1 MLLWEINTYF
11 TALPKRAFYIIKEV
25 FYNMATKTLNTRIQ
39 SRIDT
44 YENWMKSELI
54 LLKGEI
60 AICTIPTGTSDSGSA
75 NLPSTM
81 LRIGDGVHKFSEL
94 PWFQAIAADIYPW
107 AKAAVPAIPVEN
119 ITGLDDHISKVAV
132 DSDTQYTLIKG
143 DNDYTYKLM
152 SKAKGAENFTTEVA
166 TLTIPN
172 PTSNINALKALV
184 GDVAVATQ
192 ISNAIAALKLSET
205 YEAKGAAAAVQT
217 ALLGDAAEAY
227 NTLGKLEDAVIAAK
241 ASADEKTTMAAV
253 EAKNYATKTEAQGY
267 ATAVVG
273 EDTDNAEKATV
284 KGAKAYAKDLND
296 TTNTRVEALET
307 AIGEGGSVS
316 SQIDAKI
323 ANLDV
328 AEVAVGTGEIIEKI
342 SETDGKISVSKR
354 ALVASDIPT
363 IEQSQVNGLGA
374 ALAAKQDTLAFQN
387 DNYDKTTNKAITKSD
402 LDAAVAGLTGITHFK
417 GVVENLPASAE
428 NGDIYIKTD
437 GTEHIYVKPDAA
449 TEGHFEELGDQSS
462 HIKHGTVVDSDIAAN
477 AAIAQSKIAG
487 LTDALNAK
495 ANSADLGTMASETAA
510 DYIKKTDAPGYADI
524 LTATV
529 AGTTYETKTDASAKL
544 NEAKTYTTTELGKLN
559 LTEVSAGEG
568 KIISKISQVNGKVSA
583 ETRDLVA
590 ADIPTIEQSQVN
602 GLDTALAAKAND
614 ADLAAIAK
622 SGNVNDLQQT
632 EGDTLIIFGG
642 TSTLVI

>member
-1 MLLWEINTYF
+1 MT
-11 TALPKRAFYIIKEV
+11 
-25 FYNMATKTLNTRIQ
+25 TKTLNTRILLRYD
-39 SRIDT
+39 S
-44 YENWMKSELI
+44 YENWLTSTI
-54 LLKGEI
+54 VLKQGEM
-60 AICTIPTGTSDSGSA
+60 AICSVPSGKTVDGVTA
-75 NLPSTM
+75 PPAVLAK
-81 LRIGDGVHKFSEL
+81 IGDNVHTFKDL
-94 PWFQAIAADIYPW
+94 PWLQAVASDVHAW
-107 AKAAVPAIPVEN
+107 AKAAVPAISVEN
-119 ITGLDDHISKVAV
+119 ITGLDAHISAVAV
-132 DSDTQYTLIKG
+132 DSDTQYNIVKG

-172 PTSNINALKALV
+172 PTSDINSLKALV

-227 NTLGKLEDAVIAAK
+227 NTLGKLEDAVIAAQ

-273 EDTDNAEKATV
+273 MDDDGADKATV
-284 KGAKAYAKDLND
+284 KGAKAYAKGLND
-296 TTNTRVEALET
+296 ATNTRVEALES

-354 ALVASDIPT
+354 ALVAGDIPT
-363 IEQSQVNGLGA
+363 IEQSQVNGLGT

-402 LDAAVAGLTGITHFK
+402 LDAAVAGLSGAVHFI
-417 GVVENLPASAE
+417 GVKESLPANGN
-428 NGDIYIKTD
+428 NGDICIVGNK
-437 GTEHIYVKPDAA
+437 EYVYSTSDSQW
-449 TEGHFEELGDQSS
+449 HELGDETIYAVKGQ
-462 HIKHGTVVDSDIAAN
+462 IKDVDIAAD

-487 LTDALNAK
+487 LTDALAEK

-510 DYIKKTDAPGYADI
+510 DYIKKTEAPGYADI

-529 AGTTYETKTDASAKL
+529 AGTTYETKADASAKL
-544 NEAKTYTTTELGKLN
+544 TEAKTHTTTELGKLT
-559 LTEVSAGEG
+559 LTEVAAGEG
-568 KIISKISQVNGKVSA
+568 KIISKISQANGKVSA

-590 ADIPTIEQSQVN
+590 ADIPTIEQTQVN
-602 GLDTALAAKAND
+602 GLGTALAAKAND

-622 SGNVNDLQQT
+622 SGSVMDLQQNDS
-632 EGDTLIIFGG
+632 DTLVLFGG
-642 TSTLVI
+642 TSVLVV

>member
-1 MLLWEINTYF
+1 
-11 TALPKRAFYIIKEV
+11 
-25 FYNMATKTLNTRIQ
+25 MATKILNTRILT
-39 SRIDT
+39 RIDT
-44 YENWMKSELI
+44 LENWLKSSII
-54 LLKGEI
+54 LKKGEMAI
-60 AICTIPTGTSDSGSA
+60 ATVPTGDTHGVSLS
-75 NLPSTM
+75 LPATVVKV
-81 LRIGDGVHKFSEL
+81 GDDVHTFAEL
-94 PWFQAIAADIYPW
+94 PYLQAIAADVPAW
-107 AKAAVPAIPVEN
+107 AKAAVPAIPAEN
-119 ITGLDDHISKVAV
+119 ITGLDDHISTVAV
-132 DSDTQYTLIKG
+132 DSDTQYNIVKG
-143 DNDYTYKLM
+143 DNDYIYKLM

-172 PTSNINALKALV
+172 PTSDINALKALV

-227 NTLGKLEDAVIAAK
+227 NTLGKLEDAVIAAQ

-273 EDTDNAEKATV
+273 EDTDGADKATV
-284 KGAKAYAKDLND
+284 KGAKAYAKGLND
-296 TTNTRVEALET
+296 ATNTRVEALET
-307 AIGEGGSVS
+307 AIGEGGSVG

-354 ALVASDIPT
+354 ALVAGDIPT
-363 IEQSQVNGLGA
+363 IEQSQVNGLA
-374 ALAAKQDTLAFQN
+374 DALAAKQDTLAFQN
-387 DNYDKTTNKAITKSD
+387 DNYDKITNKAITKSD
-402 LDAAVAGLTGITHFK
+402 LDAAVAGLSGAVHFI
-417 GVVENLPASAE
+417 GVKESLPTSGN
-428 NGDIYIKTD
+428 NGDICIVGNK
-437 GTEHIYVKPDAA
+437 EYVYSTSDSKW
-449 TEGHFEELGDQSS
+449 HELGDETIYAVKGQ
-462 HIKHGTVVDSDIAAN
+462 IKDVDIASD

-529 AGTTYETKTDASAKL
+529 AGTTYETKADASAKL
-544 NEAKTYTTTELGKLN
+544 TEAKTHTTTELGKLT
-559 LTEVSAGEG
+559 LAEVSAGEG
-568 KIISKISQVNGKVSA
+568 QIISKISQANGKVSA
-583 ETRDLVA
+583 ETRALVA
-590 ADIPTIEQSQVN
+590 ADIPTIEQTQVN
-602 GLDTALAAKAND
+602 GLGTALAAKAND

-622 SGNVNDLQQT
+622 SGSVMDLQQSDS
-632 EGDTLIIFGG
+632 DTLILFGG
-642 TSTLVI
+642 TSVLVV

>member
-1 MLLWEINTYF
+1 
-11 TALPKRAFYIIKEV
+11 
-25 FYNMATKTLNTRIQ
+25 MATKTLNTRILLRYD
-39 SRIDT
+39 SYD
-44 YENWMKSELI
+44 NWLTSTIVLKQGEAAICSVPTGKTVDGVTTPPAV
-54 LLKGEI
+54 LLKV
-60 AICTIPTGTSDSGSA
+60 
-75 NLPSTM
+75 
-81 LRIGDGVHKFSEL
+81 GDGVHTFKDL
-94 PWFQAIAADIYPW
+94 PWLQAVSSDIYAW
-107 AKAAVPAIPVEN
+107 AKSPNKPSYSYDEIE
-119 ITGLDDHISKVAV
+119 GLDDHISTVAV
-132 DSDTQYTLIKG
+132 DSDTQYNIVKG

-172 PTSNINALKALV
+172 PTSDINSLKALV

-227 NTLGKLEDAVIAAK
+227 NTLGKLEDAVIAAQ

-284 KGAKAYAKDLND
+284 KGAKAYAKGLND
-296 TTNTRVEALET
+296 ATNTRVEALET

-363 IEQSQVNGLGA
+363 IEQSQVNGLGT

-402 LDAAVAGLTGITHFK
+402 LDAAVAGLSGAVHFI
-417 GVVENLPASAE
+417 GVKESLPASGN
-428 NGDIYIKTD
+428 NGDICIVGNK
-437 GTEHIYVKPDAA
+437 EYVYSTSDSKW
-449 TEGHFEELGDQSS
+449 HELGDETIYAVKGQ
-462 HIKHGTVVDSDIAAN
+462 IKDADIAAD

-544 NEAKTYTTTELGKLN
+544 TEAKTHTTTELGKLN

-602 GLDTALAAKAND
+602 GLGTALAAKAND
-614 ADLAAIAK
+614 ADISAIGK
-622 SGNVNDLQQT
+622 SGSITDVLQP
-632 EGDTLIIFGG
+632 EGDVLILFGG

>member
-1 MLLWEINTYF
+1 
-11 TALPKRAFYIIKEV
+11 
-25 FYNMATKTLNTRIQ
+25 MATKTLNTRIQ

-81 LRIGDGVHKFSEL
+81 LRVGDGTRKFREL

-119 ITGLDDHISKVAV
+119 ITGLDDHISAVAI
-132 DSDTQYTLIKG
+132 DSDTQYNIVKG

-172 PTSNINALKALV
+172 PTSDINSLKALV

-205 YEAKGAAAAVQT
+205 YEAKGAADAVKT

-273 EDTDNAEKATV
+273 EDTDNADKATV
-284 KGAKAYAKDLND
+284 KGVKAYAKGLNEA
-296 TTNTRVEALET
+296 TNTRVEALET

-387 DNYDKTTNKAITKSD
+387 NNYDKTTNKAITKSD
-402 LDAAVAGLTGITHFK
+402 LDAAVAGLSGAVHFI
-417 GVVENLPASAE
+417 GVKESLPANGN
-428 NGDIYIKTD
+428 NGDICIVGNK
-437 GTEHIYVKPDAA
+437 EYVYSTSDSQW
-449 TEGHFEELGDQSS
+449 HELGDETIYAVKGQ
-462 HIKHGTVVDSDIAAN
+462 IKDVDVAAD

-529 AGTTYETKTDASAKL
+529 AGTTYETKADASAKL
-544 NEAKTYTTTELGKLN
+544 TEAKTHTTTELGKLN

-602 GLDTALAAKAND
+602 GLGTALAAKAND

-622 SGNVNDLQQT
+622 SGSVMDLQQNDS
-632 EGDTLIIFGG
+632 DTLILFGG

>member
-1 MLLWEINTYF
+1 
-11 TALPKRAFYIIKEV
+11 
-25 FYNMATKTLNTRIQ
+25 MATKTLNTRILT
-39 SRIDT
+39 RIDT
-44 YENWMKSELI
+44 LENWLKSSII
-54 LLKGEI
+54 LKKGEMAI
-60 AICTIPTGTSDSGSA
+60 ATVPTGDTHGASLH
-75 NLPSTM
+75 LPATV
-81 LRIGDGVHKFSEL
+81 IKVGNDVNTFAEL
-94 PWFQAIAADIYPW
+94 PYLQAIAADVPAW

-119 ITGLDDHISKVAV
+119 ITGLDDHISTVAV

-172 PTSNINALKALV
+172 PTSDINSLKALV

-273 EDTDNAEKATV
+273 MDDDNADKNTV
-284 KGAKAYAKDLND
+284 KGAKAYAKGLND
-296 TTNTRVEALET
+296 ATNTRVEALET
-307 AIGEGGSVS
+307 AIGEGGSVG

-363 IEQSQVNGLGA
+363 IEQSQVNGLGT

-402 LDAAVAGLTGITHFK
+402 LDAAVAGLSGAVHFI
-417 GVVENLPASAE
+417 GVKESLPASGN
-428 NGDIYIKTD
+428 NGDICIVGNK
-437 GTEHIYVKPDAA
+437 EYVYSTSDSQW
-449 TEGHFEELGDQSS
+449 HELGDETIYAVKGQ
-462 HIKHGTVVDSDIAAN
+462 IKDADIAAD

-529 AGTTYETKTDASAKL
+529 AGTTYETKADASAKL
-544 NEAKTYTTTELGKLN
+544 TEAKDHTTTELGKLN

-590 ADIPTIEQSQVN
+590 ADIPTIEQAQVN
-602 GLDTALAAKAND
+602 GLGTALAAKAND

-622 SGNVNDLQQT
+622 SGSILDLQQG
-632 EGDTLIIFGG
+632 ESDTLVLFGG

>member
-1 MLLWEINTYF
+1 
-11 TALPKRAFYIIKEV
+11 
-25 FYNMATKTLNTRIQ
+25 MATKTLNTRILLRYD
-39 SRIDT
+39 S
-44 YENWMKSELI
+44 YENWLTSTI
-54 LLKGEI
+54 VLKQGEM
-60 AICTIPTGTSDSGSA
+60 AICSVPSGKTVDGVTA
-75 NLPSTM
+75 PPAVLAK
-81 LRIGDGVHKFSEL
+81 IGDNVHTFKDL
-94 PWFQAIAADIYPW
+94 PWLQAVSSDIYAW
-107 AKAAVPAIPVEN
+107 AKSPNKPSYSYNEIE
-119 ITGLDDHISKVAV
+119 GLDDHISKVAV
-132 DSDTQYTLIKG
+132 DSDTQYNIVKG

-172 PTSNINALKALV
+172 PTSDINSLKALV

-205 YEAKGAAAAVQT
+205 YETKGAAAAVQT

-227 NTLGKLEDAVIAAK
+227 NTLGKLEDAVIAAQ

-273 EDTDNAEKATV
+273 MDTDDAEKATV

-296 TTNTRVEALET
+296 ATNTRVEALET
-307 AIGEGGSVS
+307 AIGEGGSVG

-323 ANLDV
+323 AALDV

-354 ALVASDIPT
+354 ALVAGDIPT
-363 IEQSQVNGLGA
+363 IEQSQVNGLGT

-402 LDAAVAGLTGITHFK
+402 LDAAVAGLAGAVHFI
-417 GVVENLPASAE
+417 GVKESLPTSGN
-428 NGDIYIKTD
+428 NGDICIVGNK
-437 GTEHIYVKPDAA
+437 EYVYSTSDSQW
-449 TEGHFEELGDQSS
+449 HELGDETIYAVKGQ
-462 HIKHGTVVDSDIAAN
+462 IKDADIAAD
-477 AAIAQSKIAG
+477 ASIAQSKIAG

-529 AGTTYETKTDASAKL
+529 AGTTYETKADASAKL
-544 NEAKTYTTTELGKLN
+544 TEAKTHTTTELGKLN
-559 LTEVSAGEG
+559 LTEVAAGEG

-602 GLDTALAAKAND
+602 GLDTALAAKANN

-622 SGNVNDLQQT
+622 SGSVMDLQQ
-632 EGDTLIIFGG
+632 GDSDTLVLFGG

>member
-1 MLLWEINTYF
+1 MLLWEINTYY

-25 FYNMATKTLNTRIQ
+25 FCNMATKTLNTRIQ

-81 LRIGDGVHKFSEL
+81 LRVGDGVHTFSEL
-94 PWFQAIAADIYPW
+94 PWFQAIGADIYPW
-107 AKAAVPAIPVEN
+107 AKAATPAIPAEN
-119 ITGLDDHISKVAV
+119 ITGLSNYISAQIQ
-132 DSDTQYTLIKG
+132 DTDTQFTLVKG

-172 PTSNINALKALV
+172 PTSDINALKTLV

-192 ISNAIAALKLSET
+192 ISNAIAALKLSDT
-205 YEAKGAAAAVQT
+205 YEAKGSANAVKT

-227 NTLGKLEDAVIAAK
+227 NTLGKLEDAVIAAQT
-241 ASADEKTTMAAV
+241 AADEKTTMAAV
-253 EAKNYATKTEAQGY
+253 EAKDYATKTEAQGY

-273 EDTDNAEKATV
+273 VAADTADKDTV
-284 KGAKAYAKDLND
+284 KGAKAYAKGLND
-296 TTNTRVEALET
+296 ATTTRVAALET
-307 AIGEGGSVS
+307 AIGEGGSVG

-323 ANLDV
+323 ADLDV

-354 ALVASDIPT
+354 ALVAGDIPT

-374 ALAAKQDTLAFQN
+374 ALTAKQDTLAFQN
-387 DNYDKTTNKAITKSD
+387 DNYDKTTNKVITKSD
-402 LDAAVAGLTGITHFK
+402 LDAAVAGLSGAVHFI
-417 GVVENLPASAE
+417 GVKESLPTSGN
-428 NGDIYIKTD
+428 NGDICIVGNK
-437 GTEHIYVKPDAA
+437 EYVYSTSDSKW
-449 TEGHFEELGDQSS
+449 HELGDETIYAVKGQIVDAD
-462 HIKHGTVVDSDIAAN
+462 IKAD

-487 LTDALNAK
+487 LTDALGAK
-495 ANSADLGTMASETAA
+495 ADSADLGSMATETATN
-510 DYIKKTDAPGYADI
+510 YIKKTEAPGYADI

-529 AGTTYETKTDASAKL
+529 AGTTYETKDDAAAKL
-544 NEAKTYTTTELGKLN
+544 TEAKGHTTTELGKLT
-559 LTEVSAGEG
+559 LEEVVAGEG
-568 KIISKISQVNGKVSA
+568 KILTKLSQTNGQVA
-583 ETRDLVA
+583 VETRDLVA
-590 ADIPTIEQSQVN
+590 ADIPTIEQAQVN
-602 GLDTALAAKAND
+602 GLGTALAAKAND

-622 SGNVNDLQQT
+622 SGSIMDLQQ
-632 EGDTLIIFGG
+632 GDSDTLVLFGG

>member
-1 MLLWEINTYF
+1 
-11 TALPKRAFYIIKEV
+11 
-25 FYNMATKTLNTRIQ
+25 MATKILNTRILT
-39 SRIDT
+39 RIDT
-44 YENWMKSELI
+44 LENWLKSSII
-54 LLKGEI
+54 LKKGEMAI
-60 AICTIPTGTSDSGSA
+60 ATVPTGDTHGASLS
-75 NLPSTM
+75 LPAT
-81 LRIGDGVHKFSEL
+81 LVKIGDDVHTFADL
-94 PWFQAIAADIYPW
+94 PYLQAIAADVPAW
-107 AKAAVPAIPVEN
+107 SKAAVPAIPAEN
-119 ITGLDDHISKVAV
+119 ITGLADFISGEIQ
-132 DSDTQYTLIKG
+132 DTDTQYTLVKG

-172 PTSNINALKALV
+172 PTSDINALKALV

-227 NTLGKLEDAVIAAK
+227 NTLGKLEDAVIAAQ

-273 EDTDNAEKATV
+273 MDDDGADKNTV
-284 KGAKAYAKDLND
+284 KGAKAYAKGLND
-296 TTNTRVEALET
+296 ATNTRVEALET

-323 ANLDV
+323 ADLDV

-363 IEQSQVNGLGA
+363 IEQSQVNGLAG

-402 LDAAVAGLTGITHFK
+402 LDAAVAGLSGAVHFI
-417 GVVENLPASAE
+417 GVKESLPVSGN
-428 NGDIYIKTD
+428 NGDICIVGNK
-437 GTEHIYVKPDAA
+437 EYVYSTSDN
-449 TEGHFEELGDQSS
+449 TWHELGDETIYAVKGQ
-462 HIKHGTVVDSDIAAN
+462 IKDADIAAD

-487 LTDALNAK
+487 LTDALAAK
-495 ANSADLGTMASETAA
+495 ANSADLGSMASEEAA
-510 DYIKKTDAPGYADI
+510 NYIKKTEAPGYADI

-529 AGTTYETKTDASAKL
+529 AGTTYETKADASAKL
-544 NEAKTYTTTELGKLN
+544 SEAKTHTTTELGKLT
-559 LTEVSAGEG
+559 LAEVAAGEG
-568 KIISKISQVNGKVSA
+568 QIISKISQANGKVSA
-583 ETRDLVA
+583 ETRALVA

-602 GLDTALAAKAND
+602 GLETALAAKAND

-622 SGNVNDLQQT
+622 DGNVNSLVQT
-632 EGDTLIIFGG
+632 EGDTLVLFGG
-642 TSTLVI
+642 TSVLVV

>member
-1 MLLWEINTYF
+1 
-11 TALPKRAFYIIKEV
+11 
-25 FYNMATKTLNTRIQ
+25 MATKILNTRILT
-39 SRIDT
+39 RIDT
-44 YENWMKSELI
+44 LENWLKSSII
-54 LLKGEI
+54 LKKGEMAI
-60 AICTIPTGTSDSGSA
+60 ATVPTGDTHGVSLS
-75 NLPSTM
+75 LPATV
-81 LRIGDGVHKFSEL
+81 IKVGDDVHTFAEL
-94 PWFQAIAADIYPW
+94 PYLQAIAADVPAW
-107 AKAAVPAIPVEN
+107 AKAAVPAIPAEN
-119 ITGLDDHISKVAV
+119 ITGLADFISGEIQ
-132 DSDTQYTLIKG
+132 DTDTQYNIVKG
-143 DNDYTYKLM
+143 DNDYIYKLM

-172 PTSNINALKALV
+172 PTSDINTLKALV

-227 NTLGKLEDAVIAAK
+227 NTLGKLEDAVIAAQ

-273 EDTDNAEKATV
+273 EDTDGADKATV
-284 KGAKAYAKDLND
+284 KGAKAYAKGLND
-296 TTNTRVEALET
+296 ATNTRVEALET
-307 AIGEGGSVS
+307 AIGEGGSVG

-354 ALVASDIPT
+354 ALVAGDIPT
-363 IEQSQVNGLGA
+363 IEQSQVNGLAG

-387 DNYDKTTNKAITKSD
+387 DNYDKITNKAITKSD
-402 LDAAVAGLTGITHFK
+402 LDAAVAGLSGAVHFI
-417 GVVENLPASAE
+417 GVKESLPTSGN
-428 NGDIYIKTD
+428 NGDICIVGNK
-437 GTEHIYVKPDAA
+437 EYVYSTSDSKW
-449 TEGHFEELGDQSS
+449 HELGDETIYAVKGQ
-462 HIKHGTVVDSDIAAN
+462 IKDVDIASD

-529 AGTTYETKTDASAKL
+529 AGTTYETKADASAKL
-544 NEAKTYTTTELGKLN
+544 TEAKTHTTTELGKLT
-559 LTEVSAGEG
+559 LAEVSAGEG
-568 KIISKISQVNGKVSA
+568 QIISKISQANGKVSA
-583 ETRDLVA
+583 ETRALVA
-590 ADIPTIEQSQVN
+590 ADIPTIEQTQVN
-602 GLDTALAAKAND
+602 GLGTALAAKAND

-622 SGNVNDLQQT
+622 SGSVMDLQQSDS
-632 EGDTLIIFGG
+632 DTLILFGG
-642 TSTLVI
+642 TSVLVV

>member
-1 MLLWEINTYF
+1 
-11 TALPKRAFYIIKEV
+11 
-25 FYNMATKTLNTRIQ
+25 MATKTLNTRIQ

-81 LRIGDGVHKFSEL
+81 LRVGDGAHKFSEL
-94 PWFQAIAADIYPW
+94 PWFQAIGADIYPW
-107 AKAAVPAIPVEN
+107 AKAANKPTYTYEEIE
-119 ITGLDDHISKVAV
+119 GLDDHISTVAV
-132 DSDTQYTLIKG
+132 DTDTQFTLVKG
-143 DNDYTYKLM
+143 DDDYTYKLM

-172 PTSNINALKALV
+172 PTSDINALKTLV

-192 ISNAIAALKLSET
+192 ISNAIAALKLSDT
-205 YEAKGAAAAVQT
+205 YEAKGSANAVKT

-227 NTLGKLEDAVIAAK
+227 NTLGKLEDAVIAAQT
-241 ASADEKTTMAAV
+241 AADEKTTMAAV
-253 EAKNYATKTEAQGY
+253 EAKDYATKTEAQGY

-273 EDTDNAEKATV
+273 VAADTADKDTV
-284 KGAKAYAKDLND
+284 KGAKAYAKGLND
-296 TTNTRVEALET
+296 ATNTRVEVLET
-307 AIGEGGSVS
+307 AIGEGGSVG

-323 ANLDV
+323 GELDF

-354 ALVASDIPT
+354 ALVAGDIPT
-363 IEQSQVNGLGA
+363 IEQSQVNGLGT

-402 LDAAVAGLTGITHFK
+402 LDAAVAGLSGAVHFI
-417 GVVENLPASAE
+417 GVKESLPTSGN
-428 NGDIYIKTD
+428 NGDICIVGNK
-437 GTEHIYVKPDAA
+437 EYVYSTSDSKW
-449 TEGHFEELGDQSS
+449 HELGDETIYAVKGQIVDAD
-462 HIKHGTVVDSDIAAN
+462 IKAD

-487 LTDALNAK
+487 LTDALGAK
-495 ANSADLGTMASETAA
+495 ANSADLGSMATETATN
-510 DYIKKTDAPGYADI
+510 YIKKTEAPGYADI

-529 AGTTYETKTDASAKL
+529 AGTTYETKEDAAAKL
-544 NEAKTYTTTELGKLN
+544 TEAKGHTTTELGKLT
-559 LTEVSAGEG
+559 LAEVVADEG
-568 KIISKISQVNGKVSA
+568 KIISKISQANGKVSA
-583 ETRDLVA
+583 ETRNLVA

-602 GLDTALAAKAND
+602 GLGTALAAKAND

-622 SGNVNDLQQT
+622 SGSVMDLQQG
-632 EGDTLIIFGG
+632 ESDVLVLFGG

>member
-1 MLLWEINTYF
+1 
-11 TALPKRAFYIIKEV
+11 
-25 FYNMATKTLNTRIQ
+25 MATKTLNTRILLRYD
-39 SRIDT
+39 S
-44 YENWMKSELI
+44 YENWLTSTI
-54 LLKGEI
+54 VLKQGEM
-60 AICTIPTGTSDSGSA
+60 AICSVPSGKTVDGVTA
-75 NLPSTM
+75 PPAVLAK
-81 LRIGDGVHKFSEL
+81 IGDNVHTFKDL
-94 PWFQAIAADIYPW
+94 PWLQAVASDVHAW

-119 ITGLDDHISKVAV
+119 ITGLDEHIGTIAV
-132 DSDTQYTLIKG
+132 DSDTQYNIVKG

-172 PTSNINALKALV
+172 PTSDINTLKALV

-205 YEAKGAAAAVQT
+205 YETKGAAAAVQT

-273 EDTDNAEKATV
+273 MDTDDANKATV

-296 TTNTRVEALET
+296 ATNTRVEALET

-354 ALVASDIPT
+354 ALVAGDIPT
-363 IEQSQVNGLGA
+363 IEQSQVNGLGT

-402 LDAAVAGLTGITHFK
+402 LDAAVAGLTGVTHFK

-437 GTEHIYVKPDAA
+437 GTEHIYVKPNAE

-544 NEAKTYTTTELGKLN
+544 TEAKTHTTTELGKLN

-590 ADIPTIEQSQVN
+590 ADIPTIEQTQVN
-602 GLDTALAAKAND
+602 GLGTALAAKAND
-614 ADLAAIAK
+614 ADISAIGK
-622 SGNVNDLQQT
+622 SGSITDVLQP
-632 EGDTLIIFGG
+632 EGDVLILFGG

>member
-1 MLLWEINTYF
+1 
-11 TALPKRAFYIIKEV
+11 
-25 FYNMATKTLNTRIQ
+25 MATKILNTRILT
-39 SRIDT
+39 RIDT
-44 YENWMKSELI
+44 LENWLKSSII
-54 LLKGEI
+54 LKKGEMAI
-60 AICTIPTGTSDSGSA
+60 ATVPTGDTHGASLH
-75 NLPSTM
+75 LPATVVKV
-81 LRIGDGVHKFSEL
+81 GDDVHTFAEL
-94 PWFQAIAADIYPW
+94 PYLQAIAADVPAW
-107 AKAAVPAIPVEN
+107 AKAAVPAIPAEN
-119 ITGLDDHISKVAV
+119 ITGLADFISGEIQ
-132 DSDTQYTLIKG
+132 DTDTQYTLVKG

-172 PTSNINALKALV
+172 PTSDINSLKALV

-227 NTLGKLEDAVIAAK
+227 NTLGKLEDAVIAAQ

-273 EDTDNAEKATV
+273 MDTDDAEKATV

-296 TTNTRVEALET
+296 ATNTRVEALET
-307 AIGEGGSVS
+307 AIGEGGSVG

-363 IEQSQVNGLGA
+363 IEQNQVNGLGA

-402 LDAAVAGLTGITHFK
+402 LDAAVAGLSGAVHFI
-417 GVVENLPASAE
+417 GVKESLPANGN
-428 NGDIYIKTD
+428 NGDICIVGNK
-437 GTEHIYVKPDAA
+437 EYVYSTSDSQW
-449 TEGHFEELGDQSS
+449 HELGDETIYAVKGQ
-462 HIKHGTVVDSDIAAN
+462 IKDVDIAAD

-529 AGTTYETKTDASAKL
+529 AGTTYETKADASAKL
-544 NEAKTYTTTELGKLN
+544 TEAKTHTTTELGKLT
-559 LTEVSAGEG
+559 LTEVAAGEG

-583 ETRDLVA
+583 ETRNLVA
-590 ADIPTIEQSQVN
+590 ADIPTIEQTQVN
-602 GLDTALAAKAND
+602 GLGTALAAKAND
-614 ADLAAIAK
+614 ADISAIGK
-622 SGNVNDLQQT
+622 SGSITDVLQP
-632 EGDTLIIFGG
+632 EGDVLILFGG

>member
-1 MLLWEINTYF
+1 
-11 TALPKRAFYIIKEV
+11 
-25 FYNMATKTLNTRIQ
+25 MATKTLNTRILLRYD
-39 SRIDT
+39 S
-44 YENWMKSELI
+44 YENWLTSTI
-54 LLKGEI
+54 VLKQGEM
-60 AICTIPTGTSDSGSA
+60 AICSVPSGKTVDGVTA
-75 NLPSTM
+75 PPAVLAK
-81 LRIGDGVHKFSEL
+81 IGDNVHTFKDL
-94 PWFQAIAADIYPW
+94 PWLQAVSSDIYAW
-107 AKAAVPAIPVEN
+107 AKSPNKPSYSYNEIE
-119 ITGLDDHISKVAV
+119 GLDDHISKVAV
-132 DSDTQYTLIKG
+132 DSDTQYNIVKG

-172 PTSNINALKALV
+172 PTSDINSLKALV

-273 EDTDNAEKATV
+273 EDTDNADKNTV
-284 KGAKAYAKDLND
+284 KGAKAYAKGLNEA
-296 TTNTRVEALET
+296 TNTRVEALET
-307 AIGEGGSVS
+307 AIGEGGSVG

-354 ALVASDIPT
+354 ALVANDIPT
-363 IEQSQVNGLGA
+363 IEQSQVNGLGT

-402 LDAAVAGLTGITHFK
+402 LDAAVAGLSGAVHFI
-417 GVVENLPASAE
+417 GVKESLPANGN
-428 NGDIYIKTD
+428 NGDICIVGNK
-437 GTEHIYVKPDAA
+437 EYVYSTSDSQW
-449 TEGHFEELGDQSS
+449 HELGDETIYAVKGQ
-462 HIKHGTVVDSDIAAN
+462 IKDVDIAAD

-529 AGTTYETKTDASAKL
+529 AGTTYETKADATAKL
-544 NEAKTYTTTELGKLN
+544 TEAKNHTTTELGKLN
-559 LTEVSAGEG
+559 LTEVAAGEG

-602 GLDTALAAKAND
+602 GLGTALTAKAND

-622 SGNVNDLQQT
+622 SGSILDLQQ
-632 EGDTLIIFGG
+632 GDSDVLILFGG